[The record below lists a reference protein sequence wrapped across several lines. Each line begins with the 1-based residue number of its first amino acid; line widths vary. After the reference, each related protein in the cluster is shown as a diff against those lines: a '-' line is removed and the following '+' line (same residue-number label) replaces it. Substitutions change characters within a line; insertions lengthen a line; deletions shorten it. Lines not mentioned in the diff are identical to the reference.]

1 MNNTERLRIR
11 LGMNT
16 LHTKREYENSIRI
29 HNIFGIRNMI
39 KQQEITAPDNIK
51 INVYLHNGWNILF
64 TFGA

>member
-1 MNNTERLRIR
+1 
-11 LGMNT
+11 MNT
-16 LHTKREYENSIRI
+16 VHTKREYENIIRI
-29 HNIFGIRNMI
+29 PLEHTKKHNIFGIRNMI

>member
-1 MNNTERLRIR
+1 MNKTERLRIR

-16 LHTKREYENSIRI
+16 AHTKREYENSIRI

>member
-1 MNNTERLRIR
+1 MKKTERLRIR

-16 LHTKREYENSIRI
+16 LHTKREYKNSIRI

-39 KQQEITAPDNIK
+39 KQQEITALDNIK